1 MHFTDK
7 GIYRWADIG
16 GLGGGI
22 EKEIEW
28 DPSWDDKRDRL
39 RLVDNEI
46 VIAPD
51 ISYKR
56 IRKRAYPTWQE
67 QMDMQYEDEVNGTTT
82 WKDAVEAV
90 KTIWPKDNSGPV
102 E

>member
-39 RLVDNEI
+39 RLVDDKVI
-46 VIAPD
+46 IAPD
-51 ISYKR
+51 TTYKR
-56 IRKRAYPTWQE
+56 NRKMAYPEIGDQL
-67 QMDMQYEDEVNGTTT
+67 DDLFRKGVFSDEMAATLQ
-82 WKDAVEAV
+82 AV
-90 KTIWPKDNSGPV
+90 KDKYPKG
-102 E
+102 